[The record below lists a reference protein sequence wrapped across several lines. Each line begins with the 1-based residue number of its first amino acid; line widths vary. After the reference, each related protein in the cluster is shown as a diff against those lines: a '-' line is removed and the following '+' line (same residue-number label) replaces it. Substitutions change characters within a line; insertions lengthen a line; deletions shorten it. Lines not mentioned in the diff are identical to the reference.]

1 MITFLHLSHI
11 SKAFVLSF
19 FFAALTGL
27 LFLLILRRMR
37 KCRPCACL
45 APASLLLLVGFTL
58 LFLLEAQKA
67 WELSR
72 LPSPV
77 GYWVGS
83 LPWAIHAL
91 LLVIADIVCA
101 LGLWRE
107 WQIAQKKITPDSIR
121 EALDNLPSG
130 LCFSKPSGMPL
141 LTNRKMYEL
150 TENLSGH
157 RLRNAE
163 ELWQELS
170 EFCAQNGIE
179 CVQSGRLPTF
189 RFSSGGVRQFS
200 RAELMIEGEPYIQTT
215 SADITRLYILSQ
227 ELAESNAA
235 LHAQHKR
242 LKGLLSQIVQ
252 IKREE
257 EILTSK
263 VKLHD
268 ELGRCVLAGR
278 RLLLQEGV
286 GEGIGPVLAL
296 WNETVKKLEVSLG
309 GTEAAGDDTL
319 RQLADAAA
327 ALGCEIEFEGEL
339 PQNEETAYLLLSAA
353 REAVTNAVRHAGA
366 DRVTIRLTE
375 KDDMLAA
382 EISNNGTK
390 QPASIVEGGGLQNL
404 RRRVERAGG
413 AMEITCEG
421 GVRLQ
426 LMLPFAGEEA

>member
-1 MITFLHLSHI
+1 MISFLHASPVGRALLMSFLFLSL
-11 SKAFVLSF
+11 V
-19 FFAALTGL
+19 GL
-27 LFLLILRRMR
+27 MFLLIVRRMR
-37 KCRPCACL
+37 KCQ
-45 APASLLLLVGFTL
+45 APACFAPAALLLAVGAALTFMVEGNDA
-58 LFLLEAQKA
+58 LETGRA
-67 WELSR
+67 LS
-72 LPSPV
+72 V
-77 GYWVGS
+77 AGQWVCA
-83 LPWAIHAL
+83 LPWALHAL
-91 LLVIADIVCA
+91 LFAVSGAVCA
-101 LGLWRE
+101 WGLFTERRVAQRE
-107 WQIAQKKITPDSIR
+107 ITPESIR

-130 LCFSKPSGMPL
+130 LCFSKLSGIPL
-141 LTNRKMYEL
+141 LTNRKMYRLSEAL
-150 TENLSGH
+150 TGH
-157 RLRNAE
+157 VFRNAE
-163 ELWQELS
+163 ELWRELLNFGGG
-170 EFCAQNGIE
+170 EGIE
-179 CVQSGRLPTF
+179 CVRGGTSPVFRLPN
-189 RFSSGGVRQFS
+189 GGVWQFT
-200 RAELMIEGEPYIQTT
+200 RAGLTIDGKRYIQTT
-215 SADITRLYILSQ
+215 AADITRLYTLSQ
-227 ELAESNAA
+227 ELAQSNAA
-235 LHAQHKR
+235 LHAQHER
-242 LKGLLSQIVQ
+242 LKNLLAQIVQ

-257 EILTSK
+257 EILASK

-309 GTEAAGDDTL
+309 DTEAAGDDTL

-366 DRVTIRLTE
+366 DRVTVRLTE
-375 KDDMLAA
+375 KEDMLAA
-382 EISNNGTK
+382 EITDNGAK